1 MAPETWSLIGWSHLL
16 AIAVHLVC
24 LSGLL
29 LVDRC
34 GRLTR
39 PLRMLC
45 AKSSPGAGDTEG
57 NTNYNIRDTAF
68 EPQADGCFTLGC
80 DLKIESLP

>member
-45 AKSSPGAGDTEG
+45 AKSSLSYSSFGVFILLSHLHECIQPEFPEHGDF
-57 NTNYNIRDTAF
+57 ASK
-68 EPQADGCFTLGC
+68 PL
-80 DLKIESLP
+80 LH